1 MEIAPSKTLYA
12 YDRTFMD
19 QKSFS
24 SGESPNEIENAIIE
38 YLVNQ
43 EVEPKVHA
51 SKFKM
56 SFEFKNEG

>member
-1 MEIAPSKTLYA
+1 
-12 YDRTFMD
+12 MD

-24 SGESPNEIENAIIE
+24 SGESPNDIENAIIE
-38 YLVNQ
+38 YLQNQ

-56 SFEFKNEG
+56 TFEFHNEGQQGIKTQIKLSKIDD